1 MQLMSDRMA
10 KENSCHRRI
19 GIFKANFGALRALM
33 LAIVLCLVGP
43 YSTGAALDYYADQD
57 YVFTATPKIPGYIYL
72 WTVTPSVGTP
82 TTLGPGADLDSFQ
95 WTAPPDGQTVT
106 ITVLVSDNFIGS
118 CIDEKSLEIEV
129 KDLANLGN
137 RVWEDLNYNGIQDA
151 GEPGVAGVT
160 VNLLKADGTSTGL
173 STTTLADGKYSFTG
187 LIPGDYM
194 VEFVP
199 STLPP
204 GYLFTLPN
212 QGSDDSID
220 SDADTTTGRTAST
233 TLDPGETDDT
243 WDAGIYRLASL
254 SDYVWLDSNNN
265 GIQDSGE
272 TGKDSVTVEL
282 YDSSG
287 NLLKSTTTDAS
298 GLYQFT
304 GLLPGDYKVKF
315 SLPTCFFFT
324 AKDQGTNDAT
334 DSDADASSGETIFTN
349 LISGEN
355 DDTWDAGLVAYD
367 PKIAVDK
374 TADKVQANVGETITY
389 TFTVTNTGNVPLA
402 GVAINDDKVQGITG
416 PAAGEDA
423 NGDSKLDLTE
433 TWTFTGTYVVALTD
447 ICGDIVNTATA
458 KATDPCDP
466 AKFVVSAP
474 DSVTVN
480 AQHTA
485 SLVVDKTADKTQ
497 ANVGETITYTFTVTN
512 TGNVPLAAV
521 TIEDNKVQGITGP
534 AAGGDANN
542 NGKLDTTETWTY
554 TGTYVV
560 QLTDICGDIVNTATA
575 KATDPCN
582 PEGKIESLPDSVT
595 VNALHTAS
603 LKLDKTADKTEAN
616 IGETITYTFTV
627 TNTGNVPL
635 AGVTIEDNKVQ
646 GITGPAGDANNNG
659 KLDTTETWTYT
670 GTYVVQLADICG
682 YILNMAKAS
691 ATDPCN
697 PEVRIASPEDFILV
711 KVLHTASLKLDK
723 TADKT
728 EASPGDTITYAFTVT
743 NTGNVPLAG
752 VAIEDHKVQG
762 ITGPVGDANN
772 DGKLDLTETWTYT
785 GTYVVQLADICGDI
799 VNTAKA
805 SADEPCDEIL
815 RGPSPAGGKSPETNQ
830 EGRIVSPEDSVTVK
844 VLHVASL
851 DVDKTADKTE
861 AKLGDTIT
869 YTFTVTNTGNV
880 PLAGVAIEDDKI
892 QGITGPAGDANN
904 DGKLDTT
911 ETWTYTGTYVVQL
924 TDICSD
930 IVNKAKASAADPC
943 NPEARIESEEDSVTV
958 KSQYTASLAL
968 DKTADK
974 TEAYLG
980 DTITYTFTVTNT
992 GDIPLA
998 GVAID
1003 DDNDKVQD
1011 ITGPV
1016 GDENNDGKLDTTE
1029 TWTYTG
1035 TYVANSCEDI
1045 VNTARASATNP
1056 CDPESSIESPPDTI
1070 TVDILCECLELTK
1083 TALNETVER
1092 GQDIYYNIELCSK
1105 CNFDQVILRDVL
1117 PADVE
1122 LVSVDPP
1129 ASLSG
1134 YTLTWDLGPVSPYQ
1148 RCFNAVVVVRV
1159 PLVNMSYDMEQ
1170 GVQGEGFV
1178 NIHND
1183 YDTHH
1188 EPKSIT
1194 NCAYAEAYV
1203 ANPNANLE
1211 DNLDDNLRLLESV
1224 SSCASSRV
1232 VDPGTELRRREFGS
1246 GTYASEELTRVRMEN
1261 KSIQSATSLSASH
1274 KPTTF
1279 SLPGGSSITYG
1290 SKWTEK
1296 SKGINY
1302 ATGATMTEEYTFAN
1316 KIDKERVLD
1325 LDKNGS
1331 TMKTDV
1337 SFTGTGHI
1345 GVLKKD
1351 EPDSHPKV
1359 KPTYEAT
1366 EDYTGSFQVNEMVDE
1381 YGSNVR
1387 SDKSVTGYGYAAV
1400 DKRVSNNQRTYES
1413 GTGSYQSD
1421 EKIETASNYIAKDI
1435 NLVYGPTNYSYS
1447 PSFATN
1453 QNIKWSEGMWSK
1465 SGVLAG
1471 GAILAALP
1479 TSGCGG
1485 EAPANT
1491 SAPATYISERYS
1503 SLNYLDKETV
1513 AASLNE
1519 MKTNASFSGMADFRA
1534 KATYSNKTGE
1544 IDNEERYVGEYDI
1557 TRKVQLTGVSKYG
1570 RPHITVTKEG
1580 NMTTRW
1586 FNKTMANV
1594 AEYTITIVNDG
1605 NVALAPIH
1613 IRDIFPPGTE
1623 YIYSSIRPESYTNS
1637 EANWSLMNLGVGNSI
1652 QLELTLNVT
1661 EYAPANL
1668 VNRVMVCGIN
1678 SDEGCVSGSAYFVL
1692 ESGDLSCCPPEVV
1705 LDKVA
1710 QIDATDQTLIH
1721 YTIVVQNN
1729 ANSTVAATLTDMLP
1743 IGMNYMS
1750 ATNEPD
1756 IQSGQFLQWIIP
1768 TLEPGD
1774 VTTIEYQAR
1783 ATMNGA
1789 YVNEVHMDATAVDG
1803 TGYDI
1808 EDAAAR
1814 IYIGSTGVPPKT
1826 TRYGGWQV
1834 PDWNMTSSEQGITVS
1849 LSPDEDSA
1857 AEFPTMYS

>member
-1 MQLMSDRMA
+1 MRIISDKLSNKESDDSSRCHVANLINSRIVMMA
-10 KENSCHRRI
+10 LALCFI
-19 GIFKANFGALRALM
+19 GT
-33 LAIVLCLVGP
+33 C
-43 YSTGAALDYYADQD
+43 STSNAVDYYAGQT
-57 YVFTATPKIPGYIYL
+57 YTFTANAIPGYIYE
-72 WTVTPSVGTP
+72 WTASAGNPVIQPA
-82 TTLGPGADLDSFQ
+82 GADLNTFQ
-95 WTAPPDGQTVT
+95 WTAPPTGQNVK
-106 ITVLVSDNFIGS
+106 IEVLVNDPYGTGCVGYAFK
-118 CIDEKSLEIEV
+118 DIEV
-129 KDLANLGN
+129 KDLASLGDFVWNDLNGNGIQDSGEPGIQGVLVELLDKAGNAVLDPITSLPKTTYTGLNGDYLFSKLIPGEYTVRFNLPSGYYFSPKDVGN
-137 RVWEDLNYNGIQDA
+137 DAFDSDAYPNGVTDIITLDPGENDLTVDAGMINPTALGDRVWIDQNGNGIQDA
-151 GEPGVAGVT
+151 GEPGIVGIKVELYGP
-160 VNLLKADGTSTGL
+160 NGLLDTKFTDGSGL
-173 STTTLADGKYSFTG
+173 YSFT
-187 LIPGDYM
+187 
-194 VEFVP
+194 
-199 STLPP
+199 
-204 GYLFTLPN
+204 N
-212 QGSDDSID
+212 
-220 SDADTTTGRTAST
+220 
-233 TLDPGETDDT
+233 
-243 WDAGIYRLASL
+243 LA
-254 SDYVWLDSNNN
+254 
-265 GIQDSGE
+265 
-272 TGKDSVTVEL
+272 
-282 YDSSG
+282 
-287 NLLKSTTTDAS
+287 
-298 GLYQFT
+298 
-304 GLLPGDYKVKF
+304 PGDYKVKF
-315 SLPTCFFFT
+315 YPPPCYFFT
-324 AKDQGTNDAT
+324 LMDQGTDDAT
-334 DSDADASSGETIFTN
+334 DSDADTSSGETIFTN
-349 LISGEN
+349 LISGEIDN
-355 DDTWDAGLVAYD
+355 TWDAGLVAYD
-367 PKIAVDK
+367 PKIALEKTADKTEANVDETITYTFTVTNAGNVPLADVAIDDDKIQGITGPAAGDDANGDGKLDLTETWTYTGTYQVQLSDICTDIVNTAKASADDPCNPEARIESPTDSVTVGTLYNAALAVDK
-374 TADKVQANVGETITY
+374 TADKTEANVDETITYTFTVTNAGNVPLADVSIDDDKIQGITGPAAGEDVGGDGILDVGEIWTYTGTYQVLLADICGDIVNTAKASADDPCNPELRIESPPDSVTVGTLYNAALAVDKTADKTEANVDETITY

-402 GVAINDDKVQGITG
+402 DVSIDDDKIQGITG
-416 PAAGEDA
+416 PAAGEDVG
-423 NGDSKLDLTE
+423 GDGILD
-433 TWTFTGTYVVALTD
+433 
-447 ICGDIVNTATA
+447 
-458 KATDPCDP
+458 
-466 AKFVVSAP
+466 
-474 DSVTVN
+474 
-480 AQHTA
+480 
-485 SLVVDKTADKTQ
+485 
-497 ANVGETITYTFTVTN
+497 VGEI
-512 TGNVPLAAV
+512 
-521 TIEDNKVQGITGP
+521 
-534 AAGGDANN
+534 
-542 NGKLDTTETWTY
+542 WTY
-554 TGTYVV
+554 TGTY
-560 QLTDICGDIVNTATA
+560 Q
-575 KATDPCN
+575 
-582 PEGKIESLPDSVT
+582 
-595 VNALHTAS
+595 
-603 LKLDKTADKTEAN
+603 
-616 IGETITYTFTV
+616 
-627 TNTGNVPL
+627 
-635 AGVTIEDNKVQ
+635 
-646 GITGPAGDANNNG
+646 
-659 KLDTTETWTYT
+659 
-670 GTYVVQLADICG
+670 
-682 YILNMAKAS
+682 
-691 ATDPCN
+691 
-697 PEVRIASPEDFILV
+697 
-711 KVLHTASLKLDK
+711 VL
-723 TADKT
+723 
-728 EASPGDTITYAFTVT
+728 
-743 NTGNVPLAG
+743 
-752 VAIEDHKVQG
+752 
-762 ITGPVGDANN
+762 
-772 DGKLDLTETWTYT
+772 
-785 GTYVVQLADICGDI
+785 LADICGDI

-805 SADEPCDEIL
+805 SADDPCNSEVKIE
-815 RGPSPAGGKSPETNQ
+815 SPT
-830 EGRIVSPEDSVTVK
+830 DSVTVN
-844 VLHVASL
+844 VLHTASL
-851 DVDKTADKTE
+851 AVDKTADKTE
-861 AKLGDTIT
+861 ANLGDTIT

-880 PLAGVAIEDDKI
+880 PLAGVAIVDDKV

-924 TDICSD
+924 ADICGD
-930 IVNKAKASAADPC
+930 IVNTAKASATDPC
-943 NPEARIESEEDSVTV
+943 NPEVKIESPTDSVTV
-958 KSQYTASLAL
+958 GTLYDAGLAVDKTADKTEANLGDTITYTFTVTNTGDVPLAGVSIDDDKIQGITGPAAGDDANNDGKLDPTETWTFTGTYVVQLKDICEDIVNTAKASADDPCNPEQRIESPPDSVTVRTLYNAALAV

-998 GVAID
+998 GVSID
-1003 DDNDKVQD
+1003 DNKVQD

-1035 TYVANSCEDI
+1035 TYVANTCEDV
-1045 VNTARASATNP
+1045 VNTAIASAINP
-1056 CDPESSIESPPDTI
+1056 CDPELRIESQPDSI
-1070 TVDILCECLELTK
+1070 TVDILCECLKLTK

-1092 GQDIYYNIELCSK
+1092 GQDIYYNIELCVNR

-1134 YTLTWDLGPVSPYQ
+1134 HTLTWDLGNPYD

-1159 PLVNMSYDMEQ
+1159 PIVNMSYDMEQ

-1203 ANPNANLE
+1203 YANPDNLE
-1211 DNLDDNLRLLESV
+1211 ANLDDNLRLMESV

-1261 KSIQSATSLSASH
+1261 KSIRSETSLSASH

-1316 KIDKERVLD
+1316 KIDKERVID

-1337 SFTGTGHI
+1337 TFTGTGHI
-1345 GVLKKD
+1345 GVLKKE
-1351 EPDSHPKV
+1351 EPDSHPRV
-1359 KPTYEAT
+1359 KPTYEAV
-1366 EDYTGSFQVNEMVDE
+1366 EDYTGSFRIYEMVDE

-1387 SDKSVTGYGYAAV
+1387 SEKDVDGYGYVAV
-1400 DKRVSNNQRTYES
+1400 DKRVSDNQRTYES
-1413 GTGSYQSD
+1413 GTGSYDS
-1421 EKIETASNYIAKDI
+1421 EERIETASNYIAKDI
-1435 NLVYGPTNYSYS
+1435 SLVHGPTNYSYS

-1471 GAILAALP
+1471 GVILAALP

-1491 SAPATYISERYS
+1491 SAPATYISERFS

-1513 AASLNE
+1513 AAGLNE

-1557 TRKVQLTGVSKYG
+1557 SRKVQFTGVSKYG

-1661 EYAPANL
+1661 DYAPGNV
-1668 VNRVMVCGIN
+1668 VNRVMVCGMN
-1678 SDEGCVSGSAYFVL
+1678 GDEGCVSGSAYSAL
-1692 ESGDLSCCPPEVV
+1692 EFGGMTCCPPEVV

-1710 QIDATDQTLIH
+1710 NIDATDPTLIH

-1750 ATNEPD
+1750 ATNQPD

-1803 TGYDI
+1803 TGYDT

-1814 IYIGSTGVPPKT
+1814 VYIGSTGVPPKT

-1834 PDWNMTSSEQGITVS
+1834 PDWNMTSPEQGITVS

-1857 AEFPTMYS
+1857 AEFPTMYG